1 MRASKPHLL
10 ALLAGLTLPAVGLC
24 SSPAPFLHGSSLGT
38 RSAETVAEET
48 ADRAD
53 RVGLVVRPLSKAE
66 RRSLGVP
73 AGGLRVAKVAQG
85 AARKAGFQVGDVVL
99 MLDGVSVT
107 DPAQFQRLEQQL
119 PHDRPV
125 PVLVQRPGATLFLPL
140 HADY

>member
-1 MRASKPHLL
+1 MGASIRYLL
-10 ALLAGLTLPAVGLC
+10 AVLAGLSLPAAGLC
-24 SSPAPFLHGSSLGT
+24 ASPAPFLHGSSQT
-38 RSAETVAEET
+38 AQPVETVAEEP

-53 RVGLVVRPLSKAE
+53 RMGLVLRPLSKAE
-66 RRSLGVP
+66 RRSLGLS
-73 AGGLRVAKVAQG
+73 AGGLRVARVTEG
-85 AARKAGFQVGDVVL
+85 AARKAGFLVGDVVL